1 MPKKVKSGK
10 NAKSKAGA
18 ATVSDKELILK
29 EEGQDY
35 GQIIK
40 NMGSNMQVQCIGD
53 GKIRDGHIRGKLR
66 GKNFINAGDLVL
78 VGMRSFEIADKK
90 CDIILKYSDAQAKRL
105 KQMGE
110 LPDSYSTVSAE
121 SKKQDEEIPFDFEE
135 I

>member
-18 ATVSDKELILK
+18 AVVLDKELVLK

-35 GQIIK
+35 AQIVK

-66 GKNFINAGDLVL
+66 GKVKMYAGDTVL

-105 KQMGE
+105 KILGE
-110 LPDSYSTVSAE
+110 LPDSYSTVSVE
-121 SKKQDEEIPFDFEE
+121 SKTQDDDIPFDFEE